1 MMQQAGGMDTT
12 AMMQRI
18 RRLVMLDTT
27 VFDEVKS
34 DAAST
39 LPAVI
44 IAAVSTL
51 LFGLGGWLWYQFQD
65 YNYKGGSFF
74 LYSAILGTIVSL
86 ILLGV
91 AIGVIYVML
100 TQVFRA
106 RADVNELV
114 RVMGFATA
122 PLAIGILVFIPGFDL
137 GIGVLAIAAFFGASL
152 IAVQSVTDAPS
163 GKAFVATAA
172 GFAVWALVLS
182 LLVQGDEPWKTMA
195 PNIFIFAPR

>member
-12 AMMQRI
+12 AMMQRV

-44 IAAVSTL
+44 IAVVSTL

-65 YNYKGGSFF
+65 YNYKGGQFF

-86 ILLGV
+86 ILLGA
-91 AIGVIYVML
+91 AIFVTYVML

-106 RADVNELV
+106 RADLNELV
-114 RVMGFATA
+114 RVVGFATA
-122 PLAIGILVFIPGFDL
+122 PLAIGILIFIPGFDL
-137 GIGVLAIAAFFGASL
+137 GIGVLAIAGFFGASY
-152 IAVQSVTDAPS
+152 IAVQSATDAPS
-163 GKAFVATAA
+163 GKALVATAA

-182 LLVQGDEPWKTMA
+182 LIVQGDAWKTVA
-195 PNIFIFAPR
+195 PNIFVFAPR

>member
-27 VFDEVKS
+27 VFDEIKS

-39 LPAVI
+39 LPAGI
-44 IAAVSTL
+44 IAAVSML

-65 YNYKGGSFF
+65 YNYKGGQFL

-86 ILLGV
+86 ILLG
-91 AIGVIYVML
+91 IGIAVIYVML

-106 RADVNELV
+106 RADINELI

-122 PLAIGILVFIPGFDL
+122 PLAIGILLFVPGFDL
-137 GIGVLAIAAFFGASL
+137 GIGVLAVGTFFGASF

-163 GKAFVATAA
+163 GKALVATAA
-172 GFAVWALVLS
+172 GLAVWALVLS

-195 PNIFIFAPR
+195 PNFFVFAPR